1 MIAESRVAAEPRLN
15 RRRPHAKFALAEDG
29 RYRGDSVSGIDVL
42 VLVTVLLTVLGIA
55 ELAMHR
61 RKLAQIPIRVHV
73 NGTRGKSSVVR
84 LIAAG
89 LRQGGVVTC
98 AKTTGSLAR
107 MILPD
112 GRELP
117 IYRPAG
123 ANIIEQKRIVAV
135 AAEHEAKALIIECMA
150 LQPQLQSLCELKLIH
165 ATHGVITNAR
175 PDHLD
180 VMGPHDEDV
189 ARALAGMVPVEG
201 KLYTAEQTHLGIL
214 KASAEDRGSKLI
226 EVTGD
231 ELEPEA
237 LEGFGYTEH
246 ADNVALALRL
256 CGDLGVEREVALE
269 GMWLARPDPG
279 AMTERELDFFG
290 RRITFVNGFAAND
303 PVSTEQIWSLATERH
318 QARVRRIAVF
328 NCRADRPERS
338 LQLGSS
344 FANWRAADFVVLM
357 GSGTYLFARA
367 AVKAGLDSSTLVFAE
382 GLKVEEVFERIIA
395 LVGDSA
401 LVMGMGNIGG
411 PGLALVSM
419 FHNRAAPEAT
429 A

>member
-15 RRRPHAKFALAEDG
+15 RRRPHAKFALSEDG

-279 AMTERELDFFG
+279 AMTCQRSGLDPADLVAGNRATPGAGSAHRRVQLPRRPARAFVATRLELRQLARRRLRGADGFGHLPVRPGRGEGRPRQLDAGVRGGAQG
-290 RRITFVNGFAAND
+290 RRGV
-303 PVSTEQIWSLATERH
+303 
-318 QARVRRIAVF
+318 
-328 NCRADRPERS
+328 RADH
-338 LQLGSS
+338 
-344 FANWRAADFVVLM
+344 RA
-357 GSGTYLFARA
+357 
-367 AVKAGLDSSTLVFAE
+367 
-382 GLKVEEVFERIIA
+382 
-395 LVGDSA
+395 
-401 LVMGMGNIGG
+401 GG
-411 PGLALVSM
+411 
-419 FHNRAAPEAT
+419 
-429 A
+429 